1 MLLISSFYLDWVSV
15 RRNKRKEKPKLLL
28 KILKALSAPVKAK
41 PAFEA
46 HGFDIIN
53 SYRRRCR
60 DSQVRLVSTQQ
71 VWEEVEVVVVL
82 VGYYSTMTNLSTSI
96 KREEEQGRYDGNM
109 WYSGWQPIRGLGC
122 LVSANQRMTL
132 RPLFLIKPFLL
143 IWPYCLNITENF
155 MFKLCMVEF
164 LT

>member
-1 MLLISSFYLDWVSV
+1 M
-15 RRNKRKEKPKLLL
+15 REKLQLSL
-28 KILKALSAPVKAK
+28 KGFQRPSAPAKAK

-46 HGFDIIN
+46 QGFYFIN
-53 SYRRRCR
+53 SYRRRCW
-60 DSQVRLVSTQQ
+60 DSQVRLVSNQQ
-71 VWEEVEVVVVL
+71 VWVEVEVVVVL

>member
-1 MLLISSFYLDWVSV
+1 M
-15 RRNKRKEKPKLLL
+15 
-28 KILKALSAPVKAK
+28 
-41 PAFEA
+41 
-46 HGFDIIN
+46 
-53 SYRRRCR
+53 
-60 DSQVRLVSTQQ
+60 
-71 VWEEVEVVVVL
+71 VVL

-96 KREEEQGRYDGNM
+96 KRESKGDITVICDTQAD
-109 WYSGWQPIRGLGC
+109 SQQPIRGLGC